1 MRKLWIINCENTVD
15 IEGKQIPR
23 LIAPGI
29 FIPNSSNP
37 IPFANAK
44 SILGQEYP
52 FAIYNM
58 RAENG
63 INFHLEA
70 FAILAG
76 TIQENGTLFLLC
88 PQWDNLENELDFDA
102 LRWNENHAITCPNFY
117 QHFKQLVAKFGFEV
131 RTDLPKLPAASGQI
145 PSKIY
150 QLTQE
155 QQNIL
160 QNLPLDPADIHLIT
174 APRGRGKSTLAG
186 LLATALSE
194 QNKVLITARS
204 YSALS
209 SFWRSA
215 EQKIPFFAP
224 DNLIEQVK
232 NKAIYPN
239 QWLFIDEAA
248 SLPLPILQQF
258 CDYFEKVILTTTTQ
272 NYEGTGRG
280 FELKLPK
287 MLNKLFKHWTL
298 SQPLRWGENDPLEH
312 FINDLLLLN
321 GDTVGE
327 NCNFPLQSVEV
338 ALIQRRIEFYRLL
351 ANAHYKTTPTDLRRL
366 FDGENQI
373 LLQEI
378 ENDQLIGGI
387 WAMLEGGLG
396 EELTQAIWRGERR
409 PQGNLVAQYLCF
421 QGNLPQ
427 ACKLHSVRISRIAV
441 LPEKQN
447 QGIGKRLISQFILQN
462 IKQKQPLD
470 FISVSFGLT
479 APLYQFWANCGF
491 ELVQITPNKEASSG
505 YRSAM
510 MIYPISEQGK
520 QFSQQATQAFVRD
533 FALQPFFT
541 EICEE
546 LQNFEQFQPL
556 VEISLDERDWQNLT
570 AFANGKRALPA
581 VYISLKRLYLSAPQT
596 LNLLAVFN
604 EHQQKYSKVEIEK
617 YREIVKTCLK
627 SVNH

>member
-1 MRKLWIINCENTVD
+1 MRKLVIVNDQNKKLAQYVP
-15 IEGKQIPR
+15 KFVSS
-23 LIAPGI
+23 GI
-29 FIPNSSNP
+29 YLPSAIYP
-37 IPFANAK
+37 IPFSNAK
-44 SILGQEYP
+44 SLLGNEHP

-58 RAENG
+58 WAENG

-88 PQWDNLENELDFDA
+88 PQWNNLEHELDFDA
-102 LRWNENHAITCPNFY
+102 LRWNENHAIACPNFY
-117 QHFKQLVAKFGFEV
+117 QHFKQLVEKFGFEIS
-131 RTDLPKLPAASGQI
+131 DNLAELPITSAQI
-145 PSKIY
+145 SSKIEK
-150 QLTQE
+150 LTEE

-160 QNLPLDPADIHLIT
+160 QNLPLNNANIHLIT

-186 LLATALSE
+186 LLATELAK
-194 QNKVLITARS
+194 QHNVLITAHS
-204 YSALS
+204 LSALP

-215 EQKIPFFAP
+215 VQRIPFFAP
-224 DNLIEQVK
+224 DNLIERVK
-232 NKAIYPN
+232 NKSISPN

-248 SLPLPILQQF
+248 SLPLPLLNTL
-258 CDYFEKVILTTTTQ
+258 CDYFDKVILTTTTQ

-287 MLNKLFKHWTL
+287 MLNKPFKHWTL
-298 SQPLRWGENDPLEH
+298 SQPLRWGENDPLEQ
-312 FINDLLLLN
+312 FVAELLLLN
-321 GDTVGE
+321 NDIVGT
-327 NCNFPLQSVEV
+327 NCNSPSQSTNI
-338 ALIQRRIEFYRLL
+338 ANHIAFYSLL

-366 FDGENQI
+366 FDGEQQI
-373 LLQEI
+373 LYPKYQD
-378 ENDQLIGGI
+378 NQLIGGI
-387 WAMLEGGLG
+387 WAVNEGNLD
-396 EELTQAIWRGERR
+396 ENLTQAIWLGERR

-427 ACKLHSVRISRIAV
+427 ACQLRSVRISRIAV
-441 LPEKQN
+441 KPEWQN
-447 QGIGKRLISQFILQN
+447 QGIGKRLISDFILQN
-462 IKQKQPLD
+462 ADKKPPLD

-479 APLYQFWANCGF
+479 APLYAFWQSCGF
-491 ELVQITPNKEASSG
+491 RLVQITPNKEASSG

-510 MIYPISEQGK
+510 MIYPISQQGK
-520 QFSQQATQAFVRD
+520 QFSQQATQAFARD

-581 VYISLKRLYLSAPQT
+581 VYISLKRLYLSAPQM
-596 LNLLAVFN
+596 LNSLAVFN
-604 EHQQKYSKVEIEK
+604 EHQKKYSKVEIEK
-617 YREIVKTCLK
+617 YREIVKTYLK

>member
-1 MRKLWIINCENTVD
+1 MRTIAIITSPNNADFIQQGYFYIPENHQL
-15 IEGKQIPR
+15 K
-23 LIAPGI
+23 A
-29 FIPNSSNP
+29 
-37 IPFANAK
+37 IPFSNAK
-44 SILGQEYP
+44 TILGQEYP
-52 FAIYNM
+52 FAIYTM
-58 RAENG
+58 QAENG

-88 PQWDNLENELDFDA
+88 PQWDNLENELDFDT
-102 LRWNENHAITCPNFY
+102 LRWNENHAIACPNFY

-131 RTDLPKLPAASGQI
+131 RIDLPKFPTASGQI

-186 LLATALSE
+186 LLATALFE

-204 YSALS
+204 YSALP

-232 NKAIYPN
+232 SKNISPN

-248 SLPLPILQQF
+248 SLPLPILHTL
-258 CDYFEKVILTTTTQ
+258 CTYFEKVVLTTTTQ

-280 FELKLPK
+280 FELKFPVILDKP
-287 MLNKLFKHWTL
+287 FKHWTL
-298 SQPLRWGENDPLEH
+298 SQPLRWSENDPLEH

-321 GDTVGE
+321 GDTVGA
-327 NCNFPLQSVEV
+327 NCNLPRQSADVTN
-338 ALIQRRIEFYRLL
+338 RRIHHKIAFYHLL

-366 FDGENQI
+366 FDGENQ
-373 LLQEI
+373 LLFSQR
-378 ENDQLIGGI
+378 ENEQLIGGI
-387 WAMLEGGLG
+387 WAMQEGGLD
-396 EELTQAIWRGERR
+396 EKLTQAIWLGKRR
-409 PQGNLVAQYLCF
+409 PQGSLMAQYLCF

-427 ACKLHSVRISRIAV
+427 ACRLHSIRISRIAV
-441 LPEKQN
+441 LPEQQN
-447 QGIGKRLISQFILQN
+447 QGVGKRLISQFILQN
-462 IKQKQPLD
+462 SREKRPLD

-479 APLYQFWANCGF
+479 TPLYAFWQSCGF
-491 ELVQITPNKEASSG
+491 QLVQITPNKEASSG
-505 YRSAM
+505 YQSAM

-520 QFSQQATQAFVRD
+520 LFAQQATQAFARD
-533 FALQPFFT
+533 FALQPFFS

-546 LQNFEQFQPL
+546 LQNFEQFRPL
-556 VEISLDERDWQNLT
+556 AASNLDERDWKNLS
-570 AFANGKRALPA
+570 AFTNGKRAFSA
-581 VYISLKRLYLSAPQT
+581 VYVSLKRLYLSDKSRFSELDIFERKGQKISKMEVENYRKLVLQV
-596 LNLLAVFN
+596 LN
-604 EHQQKYSKVEIEK
+604 
-617 YREIVKTCLK
+617 
-627 SVNH
+627 

>member
-15 IEGKQIPR
+15 IEHKQISR

-29 FIPNSSNP
+29 FIRNLSNP
-37 IPFANAK
+37 IPFSNAK
-44 SILGQEYP
+44 SILGNEYP
-52 FAIYNM
+52 FAIYDM

-88 PQWDNLENELDFDA
+88 PQWNNLENELDFDA
-102 LRWNENHAITCPNFY
+102 LRWNENHAIACPNFY
-117 QHFKQLVAKFGFEV
+117 QHFKQLVEKFGFEV
-131 RTDLPKLPAASGQI
+131 KADLPELPTTRGQI
-145 PSKIY
+145 SSKIDK
-150 QLTQE
+150 LTEE

-160 QNLPLDPADIHLIT
+160 QNLPLDNANIHLIT

-186 LLATALSE
+186 LLATELAK
-194 QNKVLITARS
+194 QHNVLITARS
-204 YSALS
+204 LSALP

-215 EQKIPFFAP
+215 VQQIPFFAP
-224 DNLIEQVK
+224 DNLIERVK
-232 NKAIYPN
+232 NKSISPN

-248 SLPLPILQQF
+248 SLPLPLLKTL
-258 CDYFEKVILTTTTQ
+258 CDYFDKVILTTTTQ

-287 MLNKLFKHWTL
+287 MLNKPFKHWTL
-298 SQPLRWGENDPLEH
+298 SQPLRWGENDPLEQ
-312 FINDLLLLN
+312 FVGELLLLN
-321 GDTVGE
+321 DDIVGV
-327 NCNFPLQSVEV
+327 NCNSPLQSTNI
-338 ALIQRRIEFYRLL
+338 ANQIAFYNLL

-366 FDGENQI
+366 FDGEQQI
-373 LLQEI
+373 LHQEYQN
-378 ENDQLIGGI
+378 EQLIGGM
-387 WAMLEGGLG
+387 WAVNEGNLD
-396 EELTQAIWRGERR
+396 ENLTQTIWLGERR

-427 ACKLHSVRISRIAV
+427 ACQLRSVRISRIAV
-441 LPEKQN
+441 QPEWQN
-447 QGIGKRLISQFILQN
+447 QGIGKRLISDFILQN
-462 IKQKQPLD
+462 IQQKSPLD
-470 FISVSFGLT
+470 FLSVSFGLT
-479 APLYQFWANCGF
+479 APLYRFWQACGF
-491 ELVQITPNKEASSG
+491 RLVQITPNKEASSG

-510 MIYPISEQGK
+510 MIYPISQQGK
-520 QFSQQATQAFVRD
+520 QFSQQATQAFARD

-556 VEISLDERDWQNLT
+556 VEISLNERDWQNLT

-596 LNLLAVFN
+596 LNSLAVFN
-604 EHQQKYSKVEIEK
+604 EHQKKYSKVEIEK
-617 YREIVKTCLK
+617 YREIVKTYLK
-627 SVNH
+627 SVIH

>member
-1 MRKLWIINCENTVD
+1 MRSLVILTNPHTFSLAQQGYFYIPENHSF
-15 IEGKQIPR
+15 K
-23 LIAPGI
+23 A
-29 FIPNSSNP
+29 
-37 IPFANAK
+37 IPFSNAK
-44 SILGQEYP
+44 SLLGNEYP
-52 FAIYNM
+52 FAIYDM
-58 RAENG
+58 RAENS

-88 PQWDNLENELDFDA
+88 PQWNNLEHELDFDA
-102 LRWNENHAITCPNFY
+102 LRWNENHAIACPNFY
-117 QHFKQLVAKFGFEV
+117 QHFKQLVEKFGFEV
-131 RTDLPKLPAASGQI
+131 KADLPELPTTSGQI
-145 PSKIY
+145 SSKIDK
-150 QLTQE
+150 LTEE

-160 QNLPLDPADIHLIT
+160 QNLPLDNANIHLIT

-186 LLATALSE
+186 LLATELAK
-194 QNKVLITARS
+194 QHNVLITARS
-204 YSALS
+204 LSALP

-215 EQKIPFFAP
+215 VQQIPFFAP
-224 DNLIEQVK
+224 DNLIERVK
-232 NKAIYPN
+232 NKSISPN

-248 SLPLPILQQF
+248 SLPLPLLKTL
-258 CDYFEKVILTTTTQ
+258 CDYFDKVILITTTQ

-287 MLNKLFKHWTL
+287 MLNKPSKHWTL
-298 SQPLRWGENDPLEH
+298 SQPLRWRENDPLEQ
-312 FINDLLLLN
+312 FVAELLLLN
-321 GDTVGE
+321 DDIVGA
-327 NCNFPLQSVEV
+327 NCNSPLQSTNI
-338 ALIQRRIEFYRLL
+338 ANQIAFYNLL
-351 ANAHYKTTPTDLRRL
+351 ATAHYKTTPTDLRRL
-366 FDGENQI
+366 FDGEQQI
-373 LLQEI
+373 LYPKYQD
-378 ENDQLIGGI
+378 NQLIGGI
-387 WAMLEGGLG
+387 WAVNEGNLD
-396 EELTQAIWRGERR
+396 ENLTQTIWLGERR

-427 ACKLHSVRISRIAV
+427 ACQLRSVRISRIAV
-441 LPEKQN
+441 KPEWQN
-447 QGIGKRLISQFILQN
+447 QGIGKRLISDFILQN
-462 IKQKQPLD
+462 ADKKPPLD
-470 FISVSFGLT
+470 FLSVSFGLT
-479 APLYQFWANCGF
+479 APLYAFWQSCGF
-491 ELVQITPNKEASSG
+491 RLVQITPNKEASSG

-510 MIYPISEQGK
+510 MIYPISQQGK
-520 QFSQQATQAFVRD
+520 QFSQQATQAFARD

-596 LNLLAVFN
+596 LNYSLAVFN

-617 YREIVKTCLK
+617 YRKIVKTYLK

>member
-1 MRKLWIINCENTVD
+1 MRSLVILTNPHTFSLAQQGYFYIPENHSF
-15 IEGKQIPR
+15 K
-23 LIAPGI
+23 A
-29 FIPNSSNP
+29 
-37 IPFANAK
+37 IPFSNAK
-44 SILGQEYP
+44 SILGNEYP
-52 FAIYNM
+52 FAIYEM
-58 RAENG
+58 RTENG
-63 INFHLEA
+63 INFHLAA

-88 PQWDNLENELDFDA
+88 PQWNNLEHELDFDA
-102 LRWNENHAITCPNFY
+102 LRWNENHAIACPNFY
-117 QHFKQLVAKFGFEV
+117 QHFKQLVEKFGFEV
-131 RTDLPKLPAASGQI
+131 KADLPELPTTSGQI
-145 PSKIY
+145 SSKIDK
-150 QLTQE
+150 LTEE

-160 QNLPLDPADIHLIT
+160 QNLPLDNANIHLIT

-186 LLATALSE
+186 LLATELAK
-194 QNKVLITARS
+194 QHNVLITARS
-204 YSALS
+204 LSALP

-215 EQKIPFFAP
+215 VQQIPFFAP
-224 DNLIEQVK
+224 DNLIERIK
-232 NKAIYPN
+232 NKSISPN

-248 SLPLPILQQF
+248 SLPLPLLKTL
-258 CDYFEKVILTTTTQ
+258 CDYFDKVILITTTQ

-287 MLNKLFKHWTL
+287 MLNKPFKHWTL
-298 SQPLRWGENDPLEH
+298 SQPLRWGENDSLEQ
-312 FINDLLLLN
+312 FVAELLLLN
-321 GDTVGE
+321 DDIVGA
-327 NCNFPLQSVEV
+327 NCNSPLQSTNI
-338 ALIQRRIEFYRLL
+338 ANQIAFYNLL
-351 ANAHYKTTPTDLRRL
+351 ATAHYKTTPTDLRRL
-366 FDGENQI
+366 FDGEQQI
-373 LLQEI
+373 LYPKYQD
-378 ENDQLIGGI
+378 NQLIGGI
-387 WAMLEGGLG
+387 WAVNEGNLD
-396 EELTQAIWRGERR
+396 ENLTQTIWLGERR

-427 ACKLHSVRISRIAV
+427 ACQLRSVRISRIAV
-441 LPEKQN
+441 KPEWQN
-447 QGIGKRLISQFILQN
+447 QGIGKRLISDFILQN
-462 IKQKQPLD
+462 ADKKPPLD

-479 APLYQFWANCGF
+479 APLYAFWQSCGF
-491 ELVQITPNKEASSG
+491 RLVQITPNKEASSG

-510 MIYPISEQGK
+510 MIYPISQQGK
-520 QFSQQATQAFVRD
+520 QFSQQATQAFARD

-596 LNLLAVFN
+596 LNSLAVFN

-617 YREIVKTCLK
+617 YRKIVKTYLK